1 MCNLYLFHYRPSAH
15 EVLSHCLFWSPSKQL
30 SFFQDVSDRIEKE
43 SPVSPV
49 VQSLER
55 GSVTVIQGD
64 WRDHISEELR
74 QGTCDIIHIYIF
86 IFKYIFLIFIQKI
99 FVSSDLIKVPH

>member
-1 MCNLYLFHYRPSAH
+1 MS
-15 EVLSHCLFWSPSKQL
+15 S
-30 SFFQDVSDRIEKE
+30 
-43 SPVSPV
+43 V

-74 QGTCDIIHIYIF
+74 QGTCDIIHIHVYIHF
-86 IFKYIFLIFIQKI
+86 
-99 FVSSDLIKVPH
+99 

>member
-1 MCNLYLFHYRPSAH
+1 MFLCNLYLFHNNVYTCTYYRPSAH

-43 SPVSPV
+43 SPMSSV

-74 QGTCDIIHIYIF
+74 QGTCDIIHIHVYIHF
-86 IFKYIFLIFIQKI
+86 
-99 FVSSDLIKVPH
+99 